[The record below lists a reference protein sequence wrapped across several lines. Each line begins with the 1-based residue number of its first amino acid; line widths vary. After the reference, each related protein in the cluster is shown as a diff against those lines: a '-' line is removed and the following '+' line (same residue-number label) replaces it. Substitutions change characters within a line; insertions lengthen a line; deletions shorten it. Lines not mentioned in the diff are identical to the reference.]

1 MLRKT
6 QFPPTRSDFSK
17 QSKAIP
23 RCASALTAAIPEEPA
38 PITQTESDTG
48 VRLGFRIS
56 ALASSGYER
65 RYSAGIVR
73 LR

>member
-48 VRLGFRIS
+48 VNFS
-56 ALASSGYER
+56 ATSTLPADEPG
-65 RYSAGIVR
+65 
-73 LR
+73 